1 MSQKFHFED
10 KEYVFD
16 DLSDK
21 AKSNINL
28 LQFINRRMK
37 ELNNMQALLQRSK
50 NSYVNSLK
58 QEMLAEKAGF
68 LLGEE

>member
-1 MSQKFHFED
+1 MAQKFHFED
-10 KEYVFD
+10 NEYDFD
-16 DLSDK
+16 DLSDN

-28 LQFINRRMK
+28 LQFINRRVK

-50 NSYVNSLK
+50 NSYVSSLK
-58 QEMLAEKAGF
+58 QEMLAGKAGF

>member
-1 MSQKFHFED
+1 MSPKFHFED

>member
-1 MSQKFHFED
+1 MPKKFHFDD
-10 KEYVFD
+10 KEYLID
-16 DLSDK
+16 DLSDN

-28 LQFINRRMK
+28 LQFINRRVK
-37 ELNNMQALLQRSK
+37 ELNNMQALLQCSK
-50 NSYVNSLK
+50 NSYINSLK

>member
-1 MSQKFHFED
+1 MPQKFHFED
-10 KEYVFD
+10 KEYEFD
-16 DLSDK
+16 DLSDN

-28 LQFINRRMK
+28 IQFINRRVK
-37 ELNNMQALLQRSK
+37 ELNNMQAVLQRSK

>member
-1 MSQKFHFED
+1 MPQKFHFEN
-10 KEYVFD
+10 KEYEFD
-16 DLSDK
+16 DLSDN

-28 LQFINRRMK
+28 LQFINGRVK
-37 ELNNMQALLQRSK
+37 ELNNMHAVLQRSK

>member
-1 MSQKFHFED
+1 MPQKFHFED

-16 DLSDK
+16 DLGDN
-21 AKSNINL
+21 AKSTINL
-28 LQFINRRMK
+28 LQFVNRRVK
-37 ELNNMQALLQRSK
+37 ELNNMQALLQCAK

-58 QEMLAEKAGF
+58 QEMLSEKAGL